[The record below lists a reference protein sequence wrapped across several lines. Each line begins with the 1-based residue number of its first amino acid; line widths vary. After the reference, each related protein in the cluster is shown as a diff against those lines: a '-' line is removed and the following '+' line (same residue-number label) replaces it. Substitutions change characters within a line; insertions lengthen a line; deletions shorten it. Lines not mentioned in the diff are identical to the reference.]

1 MRPAA
6 QFQEFY
12 QAELLPHLNE
22 LEHWRKRVVSQVAK
36 AGMITGVLT
45 LIAAVAVLVYAPH
58 PAIALIPVVL
68 GVIVW
73 AIFYTRFSS
82 KWIAEFKD
90 SIIGRIVK
98 YVDPGLSYDR
108 KGYIPESV
116 YWQSTIFLK
125 NPDRYRGEDLVYG
138 QVGATEIKFSE
149 VHSEYRTEHT
159 DGKGRRRTEWHT
171 IFKGIF
177 FVADFNKHFSGTTV
191 VLPDTAEKLFGRL
204 GQMFQSWNIARTGDL
219 VRLEDVAFEERF
231 VVYSSDQI
239 EARYILSPSLM
250 ARIMDFRVRTNR
262 EVYLAFVASNIYV
275 AISNLRDMFE
285 PNVFASVLDMPRAQ
299 QYLDD
304 LMLAVGIVEEL
315 NLNTR
320 IWTKQ

>member
-1 MRPAA
+1 MKPAGR
-6 QFQEFY
+6 FQEFY
-12 QAELLPHLNE
+12 QAELLPHLQE
-22 LEHWRKRVVSQVAK
+22 LEDRRKQVVSRVTTASI
-36 AGMITGVLT
+36 ATGLPT
-45 LIAAVAVLVYAPH
+45 LIATFVVLTYAPH

-68 GVIVW
+68 GGIIW
-73 AIFYTRFSS
+73 AILYTRFSS
-82 KWIAEFKD
+82 GWIAEFKD
-90 SIIGRIVK
+90 TIIGRIVQFI
-98 YVDPGLSYDR
+98 DPGLSYDR

-116 YWQSTIFLK
+116 YWQSSLFLK
-125 NPDRYRGEDLVYG
+125 SPDRYRGEDLVYG
-138 QVGATEIKFSE
+138 KVGATAIRFSE
-149 VHSEYRTEHT
+149 IHSEYRTEHT

-177 FVADFNKHFSGTTV
+177 FVADFNKHFAGQTV

-204 GQMFQSWNIARTGDL
+204 GQMFQSWNIARSGEL
-219 VRLEDVAFEERF
+219 VKLEDVAFEERF

-239 EARYILSPSLM
+239 EARYLLSPGLM
-250 ARIMDFRVRTNR
+250 ARILDYRVRTNR

-275 AISNLRDMFE
+275 AIANLRDMFE
-285 PNVFASVLDMPRAQ
+285 PKVFSSVLDLALVR

-320 IWTKQ
+320 IWSKQ

>member
-1 MRPAA
+1 MKPAA
-6 QFQEFY
+6 PFQEFY
-12 QAELLPHLNE
+12 QAELLPHLQE
-22 LEHWRKRVVSQVAK
+22 LEDWRKRVVRQSAS
-36 AGMITGVLT
+36 AGIVIGIIT
-45 LIAAVAVLVYAPH
+45 LIAAMAVLVYAPH

-68 GVIVW
+68 GAIVW
-73 AIFYTRFSS
+73 AILYTRYSK

-90 SIIGRIVK
+90 NIIGRIVK

-108 KGYIPESV
+108 KGFIPESV
-116 YWQSTIFLK
+116 YWQSTLFLK
-125 NPDRYRGEDLVYG
+125 DPDRYRGEDLVYG
-138 QVGATEIKFSE
+138 KVGATEVKFSE
-149 VHSEYRTEHT
+149 IHSEYRTEHS

-177 FVADFNKHFSGTTV
+177 FVADFNKHFTGTTV

-231 VVYSSDQI
+231 VVYSTDQI
-239 EARYILSPSLM
+239 EARYLLSPSLM
-250 ARIMDFRVRTNR
+250 ARILDFRTRTNR

-275 AISNLRDMFE
+275 AIANLRDMFE
-285 PNVFASVLDMPRAQ
+285 PKVFSSVLDMTLAH

-304 LMLAVGIVEEL
+304 LTLAVSIVDEL